1 MTGRAPFEPI
11 GAEARWKTVYEL
23 LKNTPTGEIITY
35 AQLGEILGLDPDG
48 DRAIIRSAIRRA
60 AEEHEEHDKRAI
72 DAVPSQGYRPV
83 EPRASLELA
92 RKQGKKAGR
101 SLARGRSKAVNV
113 DLNGVDPEVRKAL
126 EVVAQAFSMQMDFN
140 RRFEGK
146 TARLEQT
153 IRDIADSQEQ
163 DRKQTAEEVAELRAR
178 LARLEGDAVEDAADT
193 ADADAAW
200 DEPGEDVP
208 WGADQGR
215 DEGNGV
221 G

>member
-1 MTGRAPFEPI
+1 MTNRAPFEPI
-11 GAEARWKTVYEL
+11 GPQARWKTVYEL
-23 LKNTPTGEIITY
+23 LKKTSTGEIITY
-35 AQLGEILGLDPDG
+35 GQLGEALGLDPDD
-48 DRAIIRSAIRRA
+48 DRVIIRSAVRRA
-60 AEEHEEHDKRAI
+60 AREHEEHDKRAV
-72 DAVPSQGYRPV
+72 DAVSGQGYRPV

-153 IRDIADSQEQ
+153 IREIADSQEQ
-163 DRKQTAEEVAELRAR
+163 DRKRTAEDIAELRDRLDQIQGDGSAAR
-178 LARLEGDAVEDAADT
+178 DAAEDATDI

-200 DEPGEDVP
+200 GEPGEDAP
-208 WGADQGR
+208 WEQVKA
-215 DEGNGV
+215 E
-221 G
+221 